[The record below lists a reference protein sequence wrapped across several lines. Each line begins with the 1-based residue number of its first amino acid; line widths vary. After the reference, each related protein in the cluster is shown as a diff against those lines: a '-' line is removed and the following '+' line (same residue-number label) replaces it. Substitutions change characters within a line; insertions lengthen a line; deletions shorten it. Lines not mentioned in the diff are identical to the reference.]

1 LWEGGKGLL
10 SVTLLEY
17 TRDPQ
22 KLVAAAAKLCY
33 SAKKVAD
40 LSAGISAES
49 ASEFVDMLS
58 EMGHESPMEHAS
70 FTFGI
75 DGVSRSL
82 MAQITRHRIASF
94 SVQSQRYVKVSKFEF
109 VMPPAIEIDAEAKV
123 EFYEAMENAR
133 KSYAKLF
140 DILWKIQK
148 GKLLEDGISDE
159 KAEPMAQKIAMED
172 ARYVLPNACETKLI
186 VTMNAREL
194 KHFFLLRC
202 CARAQ
207 WEIREVAFQMLKL
220 VKRVVP
226 ELFKNAGPRCVSG
239 ACREGKMSCG
249 KAEQVRAIYL
259 NDFDNV

>member
-1 LWEGGKGLL
+1 ML

-17 TRDPQ
+17 TRDSQ
-22 KLVAAAAKLCY
+22 KLVASAAKLCY
-33 SAKKVAD
+33 SDKKVAD

-94 SVQSQRYVKVSKFEF
+94 SVQSQRYVKASEFEF
-109 VMPPAIEIDAEAKV
+109 VTPPAIETDEEAKV
-123 EFYEAMENAR
+123 EFYAAMENAR
-133 KSYAKLF
+133 KSYAKLS
-140 DILWKIQK
+140 DILVKIQK
-148 GKLLEDGISDE
+148 ERLLRDGVSEE
-159 KAEPMAQKIAMED
+159 KADSMAQKIAIED

-202 CARAQ
+202 CNRAQ
-207 WEIREVAFQMLKL
+207 WEIRGLAFQMLKL
-220 VKRVVP
+220 ARRVAP

-239 ACREGKMSCG
+239 DCKEGKMSCG
-249 KAEQVRAIYL
+249 KAKQMRGIYL
-259 NDFDNV
+259 NDIDSI